1 MSNVQGSSSVPALMS
16 PFFLAID
23 DVKFKLSLCC
33 KRDISRERFP
43 KVIFM
48 VNVRSTISFMSS
60 LMIVNW
66 HGFSVVKWWKH
77 FYSLTRCTLD
87 IHLPTSRG
95 WHLSLEEGGEGKE
108 IGGSN
113 VSGQRANKQC
123 GDVLKW
129 LPTPN
134 SASGRRKGGRE
145 RSPLVVEEMHS
156 SSLATLLPLDIPL
169 FRLSLCTVSND
180 DVVDTFN
187 AQWCTEVSADCFPA
201 FET

>member
-1 MSNVQGSSSVPALMS
+1 MASVLWNDENTFTRSLAALS
-16 PFFLAID
+16 
-23 DVKFKLSLCC
+23 
-33 KRDISRERFP
+33 ISIYQQAEAGISVWR
-43 KVIFM
+43 KV
-48 VNVRSTISFMSS
+48 VR
-60 LMIVNW
+60 
-66 HGFSVVKWWKH
+66 
-77 FYSLTRCTLD
+77 
-87 IHLPTSRG
+87 
-95 WHLSLEEGGEGKE
+95 GKG
-108 IGGSN
+108 IGGSD

-123 GDVLKW
+123 GDVFEW
-129 LPTPN
+129 LLTPN

-145 RSPLVVEEMHS
+145 RSHMVVEEMHS